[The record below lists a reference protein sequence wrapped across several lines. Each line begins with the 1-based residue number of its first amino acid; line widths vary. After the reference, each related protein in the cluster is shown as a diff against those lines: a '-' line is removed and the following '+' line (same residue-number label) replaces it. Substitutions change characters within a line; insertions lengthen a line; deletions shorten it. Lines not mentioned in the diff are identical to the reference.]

1 MTIDRGISLRP
12 YREPLLVG
20 PNVLE
25 ASVIDAVDHDG
36 QPLRWLPI
44 MSGMALDPSVGTS
57 HFAKGTKSSYR
68 FVFASECVS
77 LEEFAS

>member
-1 MTIDRGISLRP
+1 MTIDRGISLQP

-36 QPLRWLPI
+36 QPFEDGCP
-44 MSGMALDPSVGTS
+44 
-57 HFAKGTKSSYR
+57 
-68 FVFASECVS
+68 
-77 LEEFAS
+77 

>member
-1 MTIDRGISLRP
+1 
-12 YREPLLVG
+12 
-20 PNVLE
+20 
-25 ASVIDAVDHDG
+25 
-36 QPLRWLPI
+36 